1 MSSGVDGLPIPGELP
16 ADGDGPVFDAPWQ
29 AQAFSLVVNLHKAG
43 LFEWK
48 TWAEI
53 FSAEIA
59 AAPARPDESVNDAY
73 YRQWVAAMERLLAS
87 LGLVAEDDV
96 ADRAQQWNQAY
107 LNTPHGQP
115 VSLNHASCPPAHEHK
130 HEAKREPVTVVPA
143 ASA

>member
-59 AAPARPDESVNDAY
+59 AAPLMGRGGARHDAA
-73 YRQWVAAMERLLAS
+73 VAVPTNQS
-87 LGLVAEDDV
+87 T
-96 ADRAQQWNQAY
+96 RAQIPRTGNA
-107 LNTPHGQP
+107 PGM
-115 VSLNHASCPPAHEHK
+115 SSRGRASAPPRPAMASMPPAI
-130 HEAKREPVTVVPA
+130 RIT
-143 ASA
+143 